1 MDQPT
6 HRLIDLFRQL
16 GLAQTP
22 ADVESFLASHR
33 PLPPGTVLAD
43 APFWTTA
50 QSCFLREGLAD
61 NADWAQVVDS
71 LDASLR
77 DFGPEEAR
85 G

>member
-1 MDQPT
+1 MEQPT

-22 ADVESFLASHR
+22 AEVESFLASHR
-33 PLPPGTVLAD
+33 PLPSSTALAD
-43 APFWTTA
+43 APFWTPS

-61 NADWAQVVDS
+61 NADWTQVMDT

-77 DFGPEEAR
+77 EFRPEETR